1 MQSYSRFFWTVLIA
15 FTVVCVS
22 AANCLRAQETSS
34 GFERLLREQ
43 KLLNMSNAGPLSSQ
57 ADALRRRET
66 TARST
71 GLFAANEALLA
82 QIKELQPVLL
92 RQRIEFAILQRRMDL
107 LNVPD
112 GPTAEEQRSQL
123 NSEIVQLQGTLTDE
137 NVAARIE
144 EIRRKVLNERSEIA
158 EQAAEAYLQ
167 MGNIPSADL
176 QSDSLDTDLTLSEE
190 QLSQLKNSAVTE
202 YLELT
207 QRLRQLE
214 SQRDNLENRIRNQQ
228 ERAHNGQLSQTQR
241 NQAERVRLELLEEYR
256 TTETEITR
264 TRVAIRRIVSTA
276 D

>member
-1 MQSYSRFFWTVLIA
+1 M
-15 FTVVCVS
+15 
-22 AANCLRAQETSS
+22 
-34 GFERLLREQ
+34 
-43 KLLNMSNAGPLSSQ
+43 
-57 ADALRRRET
+57 
-66 TARST
+66 
-71 GLFAANEALLA
+71 
-82 QIKELQPVLL
+82 
-92 RQRIEFAILQRRMDL
+92 
-107 LNVPD
+107 NVPD